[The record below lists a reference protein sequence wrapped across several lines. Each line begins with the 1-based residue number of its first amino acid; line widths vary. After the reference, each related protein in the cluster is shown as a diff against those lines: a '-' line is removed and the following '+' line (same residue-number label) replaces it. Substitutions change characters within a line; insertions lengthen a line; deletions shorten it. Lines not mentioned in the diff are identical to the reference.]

1 MGFGD
6 VTRMEA
12 AIAVNFTG
20 TTHFSSDEYG
30 RLASRP
36 YKSVYLLS
44 LLWFDSRRKR
54 SGVDGFDVGAIIKII
69 LFSIKFDK
77 FTGFFDKFPKIIFFA
92 IDCNQRSCHINLSV
106 AHSDSGTKKVFRHP
120 RIFPQSPA
128 FAHRRGFGSTR
139 LMRGLVQQFPSERGV
154 PFGLMNERGVE
165 CANQLSSFSFS
176 IRSCFTRATSAFT
189 SSMTSLPQK
198 SFPSTTNVG
207 MP

>member
-12 AIAVNFTG
+12 AIAANFAG

-36 YKSVYLLS
+36 YKSVYLLF

-54 SGVDGFDVGAIIKII
+54 SGVDGFDVGAIMKII
-69 LFSIKFDK
+69 IFPVKFDK
-77 FTGFFDKFPKIIFFA
+77 FTGFFDKFLKSIFFV
-92 IDCNQRSCHINLSV
+92 IDCNQRNCHINLSA
-106 AHSDSGTKKVFRHP
+106 AHSDSATKKVFRHP
-120 RIFPQSPA
+120 RISPQPPA
-128 FAHRRGFGSTR
+128 FAHRRGFVSTR
-139 LMRGLVQQFPSERGV
+139 LMRGLVQQLPKERGV
-154 PFGLMNERGVE
+154 PFGLVNERGVGG
-165 CANQLSSFSFS
+165 ANQLSSFSFS
-176 IRSCFTRATSAFT
+176 IRSCFTRATSALT